1 MSRYIVCE
9 AEQQTPQWFRDRLGR
24 VTGSKANCVSAKA
37 RTGSGE
43 GVTRANYRM
52 DLVLERITG
61 LPAAPTFAE
70 REDMQWG
77 NEQEPLSRMA
87 YDIHTGLDIQRS
99 GFVYLPDVMAG
110 TSVDGFVTDERSR
123 PGFWESKSPKSKN
136 HYAYLLADKV
146 PAEYMPQVIHGFWVT
161 GCEFCD
167 FQSYDPR
174 MPEKLRVFIKR
185 VERADVLDL
194 INAHEAAVLQFLA
207 EVDAEEKA
215 MRLLAA

>member
-9 AEQQTPQWFRDRLGR
+9 AEQRTPQWHADRIGR
-24 VTGSKANCVSAKA
+24 VTGSKAGCVSAKD
-37 RTGSGE
+37 RSGKSE

-61 LPAAPTFAE
+61 LPAIQSFEETK
-70 REDMQWG
+70 DMAWG
-77 NEQEPLSRMA
+77 NEQEAFSRMA
-87 YDIHTGLDIQRS
+87 YDIQMGLDVRQS

-110 TSVDGFVTDERSR
+110 TSVDGFVVDNGRL
-123 PGFWESKSPKSKN
+123 GFWESKSPKSKN
-136 HYAYLLADKV
+136 HYAYLRANV
-146 PAEYMPQVIHGFWVT
+146 MPSEYMPQVIHGFWIT

-167 FQSYDPR
+167 FQSFDPR

-185 VERADVLDL
+185 VEREEVLEQ
-194 INAHEAAVLQFLA
+194 IAAHETAVLQFLA
-207 EVDAEEKA
+207 EVGDEEQH